1 VAAPPPTATP
11 AAETV
16 TPPPA
21 APPPVAQ
28 PPAAQ
33 PPEASPPAPAP
44 PQAAPQPPRDP
55 RPEISGAIAAFASAI
70 ESRNVDNIRRVYP
83 GMTPLQQRGWEQFF
97 ETVRDVKAQ
106 LAVGTL
112 DVANGAA
119 DARVSGTYAYRN
131 NSTGRAE
138 VQPVSFRATLRRE
151 GGGWRIIQV
160 R

>member
-1 VAAPPPTATP
+1 
-11 AAETV
+11 
-16 TPPPA
+16 
-21 APPPVAQ
+21 
-28 PPAAQ
+28 
-33 PPEASPPAPAP
+33 
-44 PQAAPQPPRDP
+44 
-55 RPEISGAIAAFASAI
+55 
-70 ESRNVDNIRRVYP
+70 
-83 GMTPLQQRGWEQFF
+83 MTPLQQRGWEQFF